1 MPQLFPEEKSVV
13 PSVDFMF
20 RKDGEFVTRSSEE
33 LFNGKKVVLFALPGA
48 FTPTCSAYQ
57 LPGYEEKY
65 YEFKEAGIDEIY
77 CLSVNDAFV
86 MNAWAK
92 DQMISNV
99 KLIPD
104 GNGEFTSAM
113 GMLVQ
118 KFNLGFAMRSW
129 RYAAVINDGVIEQ
142 IFMEDG
148 KEDNASEDPYEW
160 STPEKLLEYVK
171 TSTPAVV
178 V

>member
-1 MPQLFPEEKSVV
+1 MSQLSPEEKSVV

-20 RKDGEFVTRSSEE
+20 REAGEFVACSTEE

-48 FTPTCSAYQ
+48 FTPTCSSYQ

-92 DQMISNV
+92 DQMIANV

-104 GNGEFTSAM
+104 GNGEFTDAM
-113 GMLVQ
+113 GMLVK

-129 RYAAVINDGVIEQ
+129 RYAAVINDAVIEQ

-148 KEDNASEDPYEW
+148 MGDNVSEDPYEW
-160 STPEKLLEYVK
+160 STPEKVLEYVR
-171 TSTPAVV
+171 STTPTVV

>member
-1 MPQLFPEEKSVV
+1 MPQLTPEEKSVV

-20 RKDGEFVTRSSEE
+20 RENGEFVTRSSEE
-33 LFNGKKVVLFALPGA
+33 LFNEKKVVLFALPGA

-57 LPGYEEKY
+57 LPGYEENY
-65 YEFKEAGIDEIY
+65 SQFKEAGIDEIY

-92 DQMISNV
+92 DQNIENV

-104 GNGEFTSAM
+104 GNGEFTNAM

-148 KEDNASEDPYEW
+148 KEDNASEDPYVW

-171 TSTPAVV
+171 ASTPAVV